1 MTIDEFRNDYVQ
13 MIRGVVRSID
23 SLLSEIEQGAI
34 HNDELRKVS
43 LEMAMDSV
51 PLARCLREA
60 RKQAEVSLSV
70 YEGHPK
76 K

>member
-1 MTIDEFRNDYVQ
+1 MSDEFRTQYVQ
-13 MIRGVVRSID
+13 MIRGVIRSID

-34 HNDELRKVS
+34 HNDDLRKVS

-60 RKQAEVSLSV
+60 RKQAEVTLMV
-70 YEGHPK
+70 YEGPSK